1 MFWGLV
7 ASMYIGNV
15 LLLILNLPLVAVF
28 AQILK
33 MPGYAMY
40 PLILG
45 VSIVGVYT
53 AGSSMFQLG
62 LLALFGLLGY
72 LMRKL
77 DYPTAPLVLGLVL
90 GDSME
95 RALRQSLM
103 MSQGD
108 PSILLRPI
116 PSVLLGLAALLL
128 AVPLFKR
135 FNALR
140 VQMIDREA

>member
-1 MFWGLV
+1 
-7 ASMYIGNV
+7 MYIGNV

-28 AQILK
+28 AQLLK
-33 MPGYAMY
+33 MPAYMMFA
-40 PLILG
+40 LILG
-45 VSIVGVYT
+45 VSIIGVYT
-53 AGSSMFQLG
+53 AAGSMFQLG
-62 LLALFGLLGY
+62 LLAVFGLLGY

-108 PSILLRPI
+108 LSILLRPI
-116 PSVLLGLAALLL
+116 PSVLLAIAALLL
-128 AVPLFKR
+128 AIPLIKK
-135 FNALR
+135 FNAVR
-140 VQMIDREA
+140 VQVVDR